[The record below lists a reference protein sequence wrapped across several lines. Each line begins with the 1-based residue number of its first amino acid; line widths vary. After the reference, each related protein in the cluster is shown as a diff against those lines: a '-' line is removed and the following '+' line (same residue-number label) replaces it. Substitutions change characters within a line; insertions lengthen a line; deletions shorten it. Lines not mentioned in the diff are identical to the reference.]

1 MSKSTPSTTTTT
13 QNVVNPVSNAQAPF
27 LQDVWGNAQSNYNN
41 QTGVPYLQN
50 LQGMAGQIA
59 NVANATNPYV
69 LSNANTFSNAA
80 LSGSLPQSQL
90 PGGPQIGGLSG
101 IANGAVGTGQGY
113 ASGLTGIGNQYMPTV
128 APYMSGLTNLA
139 SQYGGLSG
147 AGYGSY
153 GALNNTGNAAANA
166 GQMTAQ
172 SLYGLAPQGMTS
184 GYPSEAQL
192 MANSGMAI
200 NSNPAF
206 SSGLMGLASGQYI
219 NPSTNPALGG
229 TISAALTPL
238 ANQFMTSTAPLTAS
252 NFEGAGRYGSGAE
265 TNAQGQNQYALGQA
279 MQNAV
284 SGIVNNAYNT
294 GLSTTLNAGQALGGI
309 YNTGMANSTQAAQG
323 AGGLAQSGVGLT
335 GNLIQGGGSA
345 LNTGYNTAGNLYG
358 AGASSLNSLAG
369 TGYGGVGT
377 SLTGAANLG
386 LAGLGGMGTQYAAG
400 ANAAN
405 AGYGTGASAL
415 NAGGTLA
422 NQGTLDLGTISQ
434 NAPALA
440 SAPLSE
446 LSAAFNAAYAPLQQY
461 AALVGSPIASSYTA
475 NGTQTTP
482 YYTNIL
488 SSLGAGLS
496 GLGALGGSGG
506 LPALLGSLP

>member
-27 LQDVWGNAQSNYNN
+27 LSDVWGAAQNAYQNN
-41 QTGVPYLQN
+41 TGVPFLSQ
-50 LQGMAGQIA
+50 LQGMAGGIA
-59 NVANATNPYV
+59 NNAAGSNPNILANAGN
-69 LSNANTFSNAA
+69 FSNAT
-80 LSGSLPQSQL
+80 LSGAYPQASL

-101 IANGAVGTGQGY
+101 IANSAVGAGQGY
-113 ASGLTGIGNQYMPTV
+113 GGALTGIGNQYMPTV

-139 SQYGGLSG
+139 GQYGGLSG

-166 GQMTAQ
+166 GQMTGQ
-172 SLYGLAPQGMTS
+172 SLFGLAPQGMTS
-184 GYPSEAQL
+184 GYPSEQQL

-200 NSNPAF
+200 NANPAF
-206 SSGLMGLASGQYI
+206 SSGLMGLASGAYI
-219 NPSTNPALGG
+219 NPSTNPALQG
-229 TISAALTPL
+229 TIQAATQPL
-238 ANQFMTSTAPLTAS
+238 VNQYMTATAPQTAS
-252 NFEGAGRYGSGAE
+252 NFEGAGRYGSGAA
-265 TNAQGQNQYALGQA
+265 TNAQGQAQYGLGQA
-279 MQNAV
+279 LQNAT
-284 SGIVNNAYNT
+284 SSIVNNAYNT
-294 GLSTTLNAGQALGGI
+294 GLNTTLQAGSNLGSI
-309 YNTGMANSTQAAQG
+309 FNTGLANSTQAAG
-323 AGGLAQSGVGLT
+323 TAGQLGQAGVGLT
-335 GNLIQGGGSA
+335 GNLLQGGGSA

-358 AGASSLNSLAG
+358 AGAGALNSLAG

-386 LAGLGGMGTQYAAG
+386 LSGLSGMGTQYAAG

-422 NQGTLDLGTISQ
+422 NQGTLDLGTIAQ

-461 AALVGSPIASSYTA
+461 AALIGNPIASSYSGT
-475 NGTQTTP
+475 GTQTTP
-482 YYTNIL
+482 YYTNVL

-506 LPALLGSLP
+506 LPALLAAMP